1 MALNLT
7 LPLTLSS
14 PTLDKSPSFILSPE
28 SKLALALPT
37 LPRIGQKQRVCVLT
51 NIHNLTTGPSVYVT
65 LYVLVYHTSRW
76 GHMAEGI

>member
-28 SKLALALPT
+28 SKLGLALPAAMEGDGDSARFDFNGKT
-37 LPRIGQKQRVCVLT
+37 RDSFPANGVVLHLKV
-51 NIHNLTTGPSVYVT
+51 I
-65 LYVLVYHTSRW
+65 
-76 GHMAEGI
+76 